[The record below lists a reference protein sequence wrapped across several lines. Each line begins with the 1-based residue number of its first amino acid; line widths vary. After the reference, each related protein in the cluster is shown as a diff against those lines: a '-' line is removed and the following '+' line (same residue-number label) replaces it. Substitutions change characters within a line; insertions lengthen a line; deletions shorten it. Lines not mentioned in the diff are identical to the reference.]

1 MVGKSSKD
9 IPSDE
14 QSPRAF
20 RTASRISS
28 DKPLE
33 TISLCRQTIALL
45 ANFGLRVPQA
55 KRNGVAKFGRHRRSL
70 SRSVKTS
77 NFLLYYSISNL
88 R

>member
-14 QSPRAF
+14 HSRRAS

-28 DKPLE
+28 DNPLE
-33 TISLCRQTIALL
+33 TMSLCRQTIALL

-70 SRSVKTS
+70 SRSVEAS
-77 NFLLYYSISNL
+77 NFSSILFNF
-88 R
+88 